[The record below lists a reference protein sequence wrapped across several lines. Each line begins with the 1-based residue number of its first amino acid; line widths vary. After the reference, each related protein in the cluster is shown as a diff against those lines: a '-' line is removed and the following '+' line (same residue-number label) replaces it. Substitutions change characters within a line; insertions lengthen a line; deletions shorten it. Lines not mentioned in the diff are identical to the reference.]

1 MSSIDTEEATMRK
14 VLLIVAGAALIAA
27 FASCA
32 GHKATSGGGAPEAPS
47 SAAATAAA
55 SAEPKAHAKLE
66 PRSGSDVKGTAE
78 FVERGGKVT
87 LTLTVSGLTPGEH
100 AFHLHEKGDCSAPDA
115 TSAGGHWNPT
125 TEGHGKW
132 GTHPFHRGDV
142 ANLVADA
149 SGNAK
154 LTFAT
159 DLWSI
164 GGDPSRDVVGHALII
179 HAKPDDFTTQP
190 TGNAGGRVACGVIEK

>member
-1 MSSIDTEEATMRK
+1 MRK
-14 VLLIVAGAALIAA
+14 ILTILAGAALAA
-27 FASCA
+27 ASASCA
-32 GHKATSGGGAPEAPS
+32 GHKAPASGGGTAASP
-47 SAAATAAA
+47 AAAKGST
-55 SAEPKAHAKLE
+55 EPLAHAKLE
-66 PRSGSDVKGTAE
+66 PRSGSDVRGSAE
-78 FVERGGKVT
+78 FVEHAGKVT

-125 TEGHGKW
+125 AEGHGKW

-154 LTFAT
+154 LTFTT

-164 GGDPSRDVVGHALII
+164 GGDPSRDVVGHALVI